1 MAAAAAAAEAEAR
14 AGRASAAAAMI
25 STMMTL
31 YADDISRCLDYRCG
45 CLPVPALC
53 HNCTYL
59 SGFDLLALIEF
70 RLESSRAAGV
80 LREEIS
86 FLKRGSFAGGK
97 EAGRRASRGSR
108 RPCLLLKE
116 AELAIQ
122 FRI

>member
-1 MAAAAAAAEAEAR
+1 
-14 AGRASAAAAMI
+14 MI
-25 STMMTL
+25 STAMTL
-31 YADDISRCLDYRCG
+31 YADDTFRYFGYRCG

-86 FLKRGSFAGGK
+86 FLKRQG
-97 EAGRRASRGSR
+97 ELCWRQRSRPQGEQGLTKTLSPFKGSR
-108 RPCLLLKE
+108 TGNSVSDLR
-116 AELAIQ
+116 
-122 FRI
+122 

>member
-1 MAAAAAAAEAEAR
+1 MASFGPDSADGQ
-14 AGRASAAAAMI
+14 GRPFGSVELRI
-25 STMMTL
+25 RL
-31 YADDISRCLDYRCG
+31 
-45 CLPVPALC
+45 PALC

-108 RPCLLLKE
+108 RPCLLLKK

>member
-1 MAAAAAAAEAEAR
+1 M
-14 AGRASAAAAMI
+14 GHI
-25 STMMTL
+25 F
-31 YADDISRCLDYRCG
+31 D
-45 CLPVPALC
+45 ALLQVVVDLGELTGFVDLVVVVMC

-97 EAGRRASRGSR
+97 EAGRRASRGCEDPVS
-108 RPCLLLKE
+108 
-116 AELAIQ
+116 
-122 FRI
+122 F

>member
-1 MAAAAAAAEAEAR
+1 MHSTAMMPYAENAFR
-14 AGRASAAAAMI
+14 YFG
-25 STMMTL
+25 
-31 YADDISRCLDYRCG
+31 YRCG
-45 CLPVPALC
+45 CLPVPTLC
-53 HNCTYL
+53 HDCTYL
-59 SGFDLLALIEF
+59 FDFDLLAMIEF

-97 EAGRRASRGSR
+97 EAGRRASRGLR

>member
-1 MAAAAAAAEAEAR
+1 MTF
-14 AGRASAAAAMI
+14 
-25 STMMTL
+25 TMMTL
-31 YADDISRCLDYRCG
+31 YADEITRCLGYGCG
-45 CLPVPALC
+45 YLPVPALC

-59 SGFDLLALIEF
+59 FDFDLLAMIEF

>member
-1 MAAAAAAAEAEAR
+1 MR
-14 AGRASAAAAMI
+14 TMI
-25 STMMTL
+25 STAMTL
-31 YADDISRCLDYRCG
+31 YADDTFRYFGYRCG

-59 SGFDLLALIEF
+59 FDFDLLALIEF

-97 EAGRRASRGSR
+97 EAGRRASRGCKDPVS
-108 RPCLLLKE
+108 L
-116 AELAIQ
+116 
-122 FRI
+122 